1 MSELSQNEKDKL
13 DRQMKS
19 LELEIID
26 AKHKYEELV
35 SQYQDLLERRY
46 PEKREERIKE
56 TLFQAYKNSDK
67 TLDQILAII
76 AGDDDEYW

>member
-19 LELEIID
+19 LEPEIID

-67 TLDQILAII
+67 TLNQILAII

>member
-1 MSELSQNEKDKL
+1 MSELSQNEKDEL